1 MKSKNILLPVKK
13 ILNMINNCQN
23 QEEIDNCRIV
33 VQNYIK
39 SAKKNDVININDLKN
54 RLDEELSKRQ
64 EQVML
69 VRIFDSN
76 I

>member
-13 ILNMINNCQN
+13 ILNMINNCQD
-23 QEEIDNCRIV
+23 QEEIDNCRMV